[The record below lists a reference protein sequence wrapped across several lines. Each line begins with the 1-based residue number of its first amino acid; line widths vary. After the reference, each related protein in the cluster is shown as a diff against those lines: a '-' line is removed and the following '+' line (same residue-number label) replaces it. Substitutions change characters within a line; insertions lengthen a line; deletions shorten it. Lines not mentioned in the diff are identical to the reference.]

1 MKPYILNSMMQK
13 KIKLMAFE
21 PQIEKTIFFNSLVR
35 CVFVFFLSLGL
46 NTLSQ
51 AQDAAYAS
59 KSIKIIVP
67 FTAGGPTDLI
77 ARIVAQILQKSL
89 GQNAIVEN
97 KPGAGGAIGSRFV
110 AQSEPNGLT
119 LLLGTAAT
127 LGSLPAVQKNAGYD
141 PIKSFSPIAKVT
153 ESTTVFVASGDVP
166 FKTVA
171 ELVVYAR
178 ANPQK
183 INYASAGVG
192 NITQL
197 NAELFKSKTK
207 VNLQHIPYKSGN
219 EMLTAL
225 LTKDSQLAFL
235 DLSIVQP
242 YIKDGK
248 LIALAVTGK
257 SRHAKLPDV
266 PTMIEAG
273 VPDFSTSFWTG
284 ILAASNTPPALVN
297 KLNAAINAGLANPE
311 IRAMLANSSLEPMPQ
326 SANDFGVFIAA
337 DFQKWRDVV
346 QAAGITEE

>member
-1 MKPYILNSMMQK
+1 MK
-13 KIKLMAFE
+13 KITRTLLA
-21 PQIEKTIFFNSLVR
+21 
-35 CVFVFFLSLGL
+35 FFLTLGL
-46 NTLSQ
+46 TGFAS
-51 AQDAAYAS
+51 AQDSNLSS
-59 KSIKIIVP
+59 KTIKIIVP

-77 ARIVAQILQKSL
+77 ARIVAQILQKSM
-89 GQNAIVEN
+89 GQNAVVEN
-97 KPGAGGAIGSRFV
+97 KPGAGGAVGSRLV

-141 PIKSFSPIAKVT
+141 PVKSFSPIAKIT
-153 ESTTVFVASGDVP
+153 ESTTVFVAPSDVP

-197 NAELFKSKTK
+197 NAELFKSKAK
-207 VNLQHIPYKSGN
+207 INLQHIPYKSGN

-225 LTKDSQLAFL
+225 LSKDSQLAFL
-235 DLSIVQP
+235 DLSIVQA
-242 YIKDGK
+242 YIKEGK

-257 SRHAKLPDV
+257 NRHPKLPDV
-266 PTMIEAG
+266 PTMVEAG

-284 ILAASNTPPALVN
+284 ILAAANTPPALVN

-311 IRAMLANSSLEPMPQ
+311 FRAMLANGSLEPTPQ
-326 SANDFGVFIAA
+326 SAHDFGVFIAA